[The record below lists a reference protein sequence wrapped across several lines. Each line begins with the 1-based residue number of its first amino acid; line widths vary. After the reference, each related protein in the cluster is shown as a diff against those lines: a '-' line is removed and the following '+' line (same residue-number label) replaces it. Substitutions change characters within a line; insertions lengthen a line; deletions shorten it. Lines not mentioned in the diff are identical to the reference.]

1 MFGTILALLV
11 RIISN
16 PVANFVQKLLS
27 VKHSSVLI
35 NAYSYGFLTLFF
47 LYPALKNYSWG
58 SYGGEYWL
66 LVCFAGLLCTS
77 GTICLIKAL
86 QYGEMSILGPINSY
100 KCVVGLVL
108 AAVFLGEIP
117 TVAELWGVL
126 LIIYGSWYI
135 FDTIENGGIINVIK
149 RKDILLRFVAL
160 ILTGGEAVVIKKIIL
175 MSSAPQAFILWCF
188 TGFLFSLFLLGV
200 FKIKPVRFSGK
211 DILLTLAIAVCLGAM
226 QLSTN
231 IVFQRM
237 NVGLS
242 LALFQLSGII
252 AVIFGWKVFGE
263 RNIRK
268 KLLGVLIMLVGSSL
282 ILIK

>member
-1 MFGTILALLV
+1 M
-11 RIISN
+11 
-16 PVANFVQKLLS
+16 
-27 VKHSSVLI
+27 
-35 NAYSYGFLTLFF
+35 
-47 LYPALKNYSWG
+47 
-58 SYGGEYWL
+58 
-66 LVCFAGLLCTS
+66 
-77 GTICLIKAL
+77 
-86 QYGEMSILGPINSY
+86 
-100 KCVVGLVL
+100 
-108 AAVFLGEIP
+108 
-117 TVAELWGVL
+117 
-126 LIIYGSWYI
+126 
-135 FDTIENGGIINVIK
+135 
-149 RKDILLRFVAL
+149 
-160 ILTGGEAVVIKKIIL
+160 
-175 MSSAPQAFILWCF
+175 WCF

-211 DILLTLAIAVCLGAM
+211 DILLTLAIAVSLGAM

>member
-1 MFGTILALLV
+1 MFGTILTLLA

-27 VKHSSVLI
+27 VKHSSILI
-35 NAYSYGFLTLFF
+35 NAYSYGFLTLFC
-47 LYPALKNYSWG
+47 LYPAITSYSWN
-58 SYGGEYWL
+58 SYGCEYWAL
-66 LVCFAGLLCTS
+66 ACFAGLLCTS

-117 TVAELWGVL
+117 TIIELLGVL

-135 FDTIENGGIINVIK
+135 FDTIENGRILNIIK
-149 RKDILLRFVAL
+149 RKDILLRFAAL

-188 TGFLFSLFLLGV
+188 TGFIFSIALLCV
-200 FKIKPVRFSGK
+200 FRIKLVKLSKK

-237 NVGLS
+237 NVGLA

-252 AVIFGWKVFGE
+252 AVFFGWKVFGE
-263 RNIRK
+263 QNIKK
-268 KLLGVLIMLVGSSL
+268 KLLGVLIMIIGSSF

>member
-27 VKHSSVLI
+27 VKHSSILI
-35 NAYSYGFLTLFF
+35 NAYSYGFLTLFC
-47 LYPALKNYSWG
+47 LYPAITSYSWN
-58 SYGGEYWL
+58 SYGCEYWAL
-66 LVCFAGLLCTS
+66 ACFAGLLCTS

-100 KCVVGLVL
+100 KCVVGLGL
-108 AAVFLGEIP
+108 AALFLGEIP
-117 TVAELWGVL
+117 TIIELLGVL

-135 FDTIENGGIINVIK
+135 FDTIENGGIINVIR
-149 RKDILLRFVAL
+149 RKDILLSFVAL

-200 FKIKPVRFSGK
+200 FKIKPVRFLGK

-252 AVIFGWKVFGE
+252 AVIFGWRVFGE

>member
-1 MFGTILALLV
+1 MIGTILALLV

-16 PVANFVQKLLS
+16 PVANFVQKILS
-27 VKHSSVLI
+27 VKHSSILI
-35 NAYSYGFLTLFF
+35 NTYSYGFLTLFC
-47 LYPALKNYSWG
+47 LYPALSTYSWN
-58 SYGGEYWL
+58 SYNCEYWSL
-66 LVCFAGLLCTS
+66 AAFAGFLCTS

-86 QYGEMSILGPINSY
+86 QYGEMSVLGPINSY

-108 AAVFLGEIP
+108 AGICLKEIP
-117 TVAELWGVL
+117 TIIELLGVI

-135 FDTIENGGIINVIK
+135 FDTIENGRILNIFK
-149 RKDILLRFVAL
+149 RKDILLRFAAL

-188 TGFLFSLFLLGV
+188 SGFIFSLILLGI
-200 FKIKPVRFSGK
+200 FKIKPAKFSNK
-211 DILLTLAIAVCLGAM
+211 DICLTFIIAICLGLM

-252 AVIFGWKVFGE
+252 ALFFGWKVFGE
-263 RNIRK
+263 ENIKR
-268 KLLGVLIMLVGSSL
+268 KLLGILIMLIGSSL